1 MKNII
6 NKPAASKWK
15 LVEDEQPNKDCE
27 YILIL
32 FKEPVRSSDK
42 QNDYI
47 LNVALVSWRCLL
59 SYSGERGFEG
69 NWVWCDKSSHKYDE
83 KNIIAWAEVNFIRDY
98 EE

>member
-42 QNDYI
+42 QNDYT
-47 LNVALVSWRCLL
+47 LNDALVSWSCLI

-69 NWVWCDKSSHKYDE
+69 TWGWCDNHRHKYNE
-83 KNIIAWAEVNFIRDY
+83 KDIVAWAEVNFIRDY